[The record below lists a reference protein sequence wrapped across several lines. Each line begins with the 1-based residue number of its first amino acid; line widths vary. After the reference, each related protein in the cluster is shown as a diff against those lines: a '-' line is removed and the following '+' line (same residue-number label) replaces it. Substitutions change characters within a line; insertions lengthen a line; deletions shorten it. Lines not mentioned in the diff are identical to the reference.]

1 MIIFCVECED
11 KTETKN
17 IETGETKNSKRCIK
31 GICEICGC
39 KKILLLGKHGGDFV
53 NFLNTLIPG
62 EKHLPKHSFTGPGTR
77 LDVRLNEDLT
87 PKEWSQPINRVD
99 AAAYKHDIKYMDDSK
114 EARQQADIEMIEE
127 LQNIPNP
134 TFREKIE
141 RAIVIPILKTKKFLG
156 LGICPPSLQHILNEQ

>member
-1 MIIFCVECED
+1 MIIFCVNCED
-11 KTETKN
+11 KSETEN
-17 IETGETKNSKRCIK
+17 IETGETKNGKRCIK
-31 GICEICGC
+31 GLCAICGC

-53 NFLNTLIPG
+53 NFINTLIPG
-62 EKHLPKHSFTGPGTR
+62 EKHLPRHSFTGPGTR
-77 LDVRLNEDLT
+77 LDLRLNEDLS